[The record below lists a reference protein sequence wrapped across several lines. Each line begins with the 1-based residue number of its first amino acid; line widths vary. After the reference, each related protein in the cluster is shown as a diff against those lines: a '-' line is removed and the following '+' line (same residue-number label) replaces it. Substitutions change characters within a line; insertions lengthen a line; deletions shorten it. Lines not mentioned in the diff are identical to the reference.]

1 MFKKVPKKYWPKGL
15 EILYEDRDILV
26 VNKGSG
32 LLTVSTLKE
41 KEKTAHFL
49 LNEYVKKGNVR
60 SRNRIFIVHRL
71 DRETS
76 GILVFA
82 KNEKAKHFLQ
92 TEWNEFDKE
101 YFAIVHGTLLEKEGL
116 ISSYLLENKV
126 HRVYS
131 EKDSTNGKYSETA
144 YEVIKESKD
153 YSLLKIKLI
162 TGRKHQIRVHFSDKG
177 HPIVGDNKYGKKDKG
192 IKRLALHA
200 ASLTITHPFTKK
212 EMTFET
218 ELPRYLKTLIKN

>member
-82 KNEKAKHFLQ
+82 KNENAKHFLQ